1 MSNQPF
7 PGDTMNSGGPLGPP
21 RRSVPIWLWI
31 VGAIGVVALLPFCCC
46 GGLLAWSSTF
56 TDFTLSNG
64 EHLGGSP
71 MNIKFDYELRGDDR
85 GMPKAYSIVVRSA
98 DGTTRDRPIG
108 GGFINR
114 RGTFT
119 FNAFDVGQSKLRGPV
134 KVWIESSDA
143 FGRST
148 ATASNTLTIYPKS

>member
-1 MSNQPF
+1 MSQ
-7 PGDTMNSGGPLGPP
+7 
-21 RRSVPIWLWI
+21 
-31 VGAIGVVALLPFCCC
+31 ALLAPSLSQAGPAVQIAETVQHAGWHSFDNITTLA
-46 GGLLAWSSTF
+46 GLAGTFYWPENPLLPSQITF
-56 TDFTLSNG
+56 TFTPGLEGYQGN
-64 EHLGGSP
+64 
-71 MNIKFDYELRGDDR
+71 
-85 GMPKAYSIVVRSA
+85 
-98 DGTTRDRPIG
+98 
-108 GGFINR
+108 FINR